1 MPNDVNDGLDRSS
14 VCSRNSL
21 ASQIHMRN
29 LLVLIFVLLTT
40 VGTPLQAADNL
51 HRRQVK
57 QVNPGGKDL
66 VMSFE
71 EVRRDE
77 KTSLA
82 KVTFVSG
89 ASGPASMFVVRGFY
103 DIAKA
108 RGATHFIKLKE
119 WRGPDDS
126 WMYLVGF
133 SNTEDI
139 VPKEYFKLAE
149 SVEPKFMAVSD
160 FDPLFKENK

>member
-1 MPNDVNDGLDRSS
+1 
-14 VCSRNSL
+14 
-21 ASQIHMRN
+21 MRN
-29 LLVLIFVLLTT
+29 LLALSFIFVLTL
-40 VGTPLQAADNL
+40 GTPGEPADTL
-51 HRRQVK
+51 HRREVK

-66 VMSFE
+66 RMSFE
-71 EVRRDE
+71 EVRRED

-89 ASGPASMFVVRGFY
+89 ASVPASMFIVRGFY

-119 WRGPDDS
+119 WRGQDDS

-133 SNTEDI
+133 SNSKDI

-149 SVEPKFMAVSD
+149 SVEANFMAVSD
-160 FDPLFKENK
+160 FDPLFKETR

>member
-1 MPNDVNDGLDRSS
+1 
-14 VCSRNSL
+14 
-21 ASQIHMRN
+21 MRN
-29 LLVLIFVLLTT
+29 LLALSFILVLTL
-40 VGTPLQAADNL
+40 GTPGEPADIL
-51 HRRQVK
+51 HRREVK

-66 VMSFE
+66 RMSFE
-71 EVRRDE
+71 EVRRDD

-89 ASGPASMFVVRGFY
+89 ASVPASMFIVRGFY

-119 WRGPDDS
+119 WRGQDDS

-133 SNTEDI
+133 SNSKDI

-149 SVEPKFMAVSD
+149 SVEANFMAVSD
-160 FDPLFKENK
+160 FDPLFKETR